1 MSDKTSFVVISYSG
15 WHTAS
20 EALSVLKTLAKEN
33 EITIRDAV
41 AVFKDEDGK
50 IRLYEGGGKTLRKG
64 AIAGGA
70 AGLIVGV
77 LLLGWPLVGL
87 AIGAAAGAATGG
99 ISSLDKDVKKHLA
112 EELQPY
118 DSALCLL
125 VSEANW
131 PVVLEKMQS
140 QHFGGKVVS
149 ADLSTETAAAFE
161 QLAQDDEVLAKMIGE
176 MSPPETEEGEN
187 GGAEDQGNSKVDQ

>member
-1 MSDKTSFVVISYSG
+1 MADKTSFIVISYAG

-20 EALSVLKTLAKEN
+20 DALSMLKSLSKEE

-64 AIAGGA
+64 ALAGGA

-112 EELQPY
+112 EELKPY

-149 ADLSTETAAAFE
+149 ADLSVETAAAFE
-161 QLAQDDEVLAKMIGE
+161 QLAQNDEVLAKMIGE
-176 MSPPETEEGEN
+176 MSPQETGVDES
-187 GGAEDQGNSKVDQ
+187 GGAEDQPKNTAE